1 MFRPL
6 QPYCRAA
13 RTRSGQR
20 WPSWVCRISR
30 RHSHPS
36 CHQETRCEKIGFTPK
51 HHTEVLLSSWRH
63 LPDWGW
69 VGSCFTAE
77 RESLDPEELNF
88 RARDT
93 LGLPAWPPGLENHHL
108 LFFTKIARPP
118 QRRWVNRVP
127 QDNICQPKHL
137 GPTSMSGAS
146 RDRRIFHQPPV
157 PVSLVSLLLAFFPR
171 IRRPSSRPT
180 SGSLPQGSTA
190 LIRGVAYHWRQPSK
204 GPVPAHPFWGV
215 KKLGYLSHLKYA
227 AGSVG
232 QISFFQGPF
241 HIWNRLEVIMQTG
254 ASC

>member
-1 MFRPL
+1 MLYGREGVTGPR
-6 QPYCRAA
+6 RAEFQGKGHA
-13 RTRSGQR
+13 G
-20 WPSWVCRISR
+20 
-30 RHSHPS
+30 PS
-36 CHQETRCEKIGFTPK
+36 CLASWFRK
-51 HHTEVLLSSWRH
+51 SSLTIFH
-63 LPDWGW
+63 KD
-69 VGSCFTAE
+69 SEA
-77 RESLDPEELNF
+77 
-88 RARDT
+88 
-93 LGLPAWPPGLENHHL
+93 
-108 LFFTKIARPP
+108 P

-180 SGSLPQGSTA
+180 SGSLYQGSTA

>member
-20 WPSWVCRISR
+20 WPSWVCRTSR

-51 HHTEVLLSSWRH
+51 HHTEVLLSSWGH

-88 RARDT
+88 RARDK
-93 LGLPAWPPGLENHHL
+93 LGLPAWLPGLENHHL

-118 QRRWVNRVP
+118 KGGGLTGFPKTTSVSPSIWAPHPCRGPPGIAESSTSP
-127 QDNICQPKHL
+127 Q
-137 GPTSMSGAS
+137 
-146 RDRRIFHQPPV
+146 
-157 PVSLVSLLLAFFPR
+157 SLFP
-171 IRRPSSRPT
+171 
-180 SGSLPQGSTA
+180 
-190 LIRGVAYHWRQPSK
+190 
-204 GPVPAHPFWGV
+204 
-215 KKLGYLSHLKYA
+215 
-227 AGSVG
+227 
-232 QISFFQGPF
+232 
-241 HIWNRLEVIMQTG
+241 
-254 ASC
+254 